1 MRSFTTVLKKISFKK
16 RKKMKDDSSFTIVL
30 GVILESLKN
39 TVNGNTFKPVELI
52 VDTYGSTE
60 SFLDVEMSST

>member
-1 MRSFTTVLKKISFKK
+1 
-16 RKKMKDDSSFTIVL
+16 MKDDSSFTIVL

-52 VDTYGSTE
+52 VDTCGSTE